1 MKLSTDKILQ
11 STLTLLTD
19 NKPNLTGNYLD
30 IGSGTGELIQL
41 VKTNFNVSCYAV
53 DYTDTLMQDEK
64 QKVDVTDLNHCSLP
78 YDDNFFDAV
87 TFTEVIEHLEDHRKI
102 LKEINRVLK
111 KDGVL
116 VVTTPNILNM
126 KSRIRFLLVGFY
138 NLFGPLH
145 VKESA
150 LHHGGGHINPISYFY
165 LSHSLLDAD
174 FKDIKLTIDKKQRTS
189 IFLLLFLYPLIL
201 LGSFFINRKEAGKY
215 KTIDAHNKSYVYEMN
230 SIKCLTG
237 RTIVVS
243 GLKAQVDF

>member
-30 IGSGTGELIQL
+30 IGSGTGELIEL

-53 DYTDTLMQDEK
+53 DYTDTLMQDKK

-150 LHHGGGHINPISYFY
+150 LHHGRGAY
-165 LSHSLLDAD
+165 
-174 FKDIKLTIDKKQRTS
+174 
-189 IFLLLFLYPLIL
+189 
-201 LGSFFINRKEAGKY
+201 
-215 KTIDAHNKSYVYEMN
+215 
-230 SIKCLTG
+230 
-237 RTIVVS
+237 
-243 GLKAQVDF
+243 

>member
-53 DYTDTLMQDEK
+53 DYTDTLMQDKK

-174 FKDIKLTIDKKQRTS
+174 FRDIKLTIDKKQRTS

-215 KTIDAHNKSYVYEMN
+215 KTIDVHNKKFVYEMN

>member
-1 MKLSTDKILQ
+1 
-11 STLTLLTD
+11 
-19 NKPNLTGNYLD
+19 
-30 IGSGTGELIQL
+30 
-41 VKTNFNVSCYAV
+41 
-53 DYTDTLMQDEK
+53 
-64 QKVDVTDLNHCSLP
+64 LP
-78 YDDNFFDAV
+78 YDDNFFDAI

-116 VVTTPNILNM
+116 VITTPNILNM

-150 LHHGGGHINPISYFY
+150 LHSGGGHINPISYFY

-174 FKDIKLTIDKKQRTS
+174 FKDIKLIIDKKQRTS

-201 LGSFFINRKEAGKY
+201 LGSFFINRKETGKY
-215 KTIDAHNKSYVYEMN
+215 KTIDVHNKKFVHEMN
-230 SIKCLTG
+230 SIQCLTG

-243 GLKAQVDF
+243 SRKI

>member
-1 MKLSTDKILQ
+1 MQLSTDKILQ

-174 FKDIKLTIDKKQRTS
+174 FRDIKLTIDKKQRTS

-201 LGSFFINRKEAGKY
+201 LGSFFINRKEASKY
-215 KTIDAHNKSYVYEMN
+215 KTIDVHNKKFVYEMN

-243 GLKAQVDF
+243 SRKI

>member
-1 MKLSTDKILQ
+1 MQLSTDKILQ
-11 STLTLLTD
+11 ATLTSLTN

-41 VKTNFNVSCYAV
+41 VKSNFNVNCYAV
-53 DYTDTLMQDEK
+53 DYIDTLMQIK
-64 QKVDVTDLNHCSLP
+64 NQKVDITDLNNCLLP
-78 YDDNFFDAV
+78 YEDNFFDAI

-102 LKEINRVLK
+102 LKEIHRVLK
-111 KDGVL
+111 NDGIL
-116 VVTTPNILNM
+116 VVSTPNILNM
-126 KSRIRFLLVGFY
+126 KSRMRFLLVGFY

-165 LSHSLLDAD
+165 LSHSLLDAG
-174 FKDIKLTIDKKQRTS
+174 FKDIKLIIDKKQRTS

-237 RTIVVS
+237 RTIVVTS
-243 GLKAQVDF
+243 LKAQVDF

>member
-1 MKLSTDKILQ
+1 
-11 STLTLLTD
+11 LTD

-53 DYTDTLMQDEK
+53 DYTDTLMQDKK

-87 TFTEVIEHLEDHRKI
+87 TFTEVVEHLEDHRKI

-174 FKDIKLTIDKKQRTS
+174 FRGIKLTIDKKQRTS

-215 KTIDAHNKSYVYEMN
+215 KTIDVHNKKFVHEMN
-230 SIKCLTG
+230 SIKCLIG

-243 GLKAQVDF
+243 SRKI

>member
-53 DYTDTLMQDEK
+53 DYTDTLMQDKK

-174 FKDIKLTIDKKQRTS
+174 FRGIKLTIDKKQRTS

-201 LGSFFINRKEAGKY
+201 LGSFFINRKEASKY
-215 KTIDAHNKSYVYEMN
+215 KTIDVHNKKFVYEMN

-243 GLKAQVDF
+243 SRKI

>member
-174 FKDIKLTIDKKQRTS
+174 FRDIKLTIDKKQRTS

-201 LGSFFINRKEAGKY
+201 LGSFFINRKEASKY
-215 KTIDAHNKSYVYEMN
+215 KTIDVHNKKFVYEMN

-243 GLKAQVDF
+243 SRKI